1 MKRTNTLVRLPIVIL
16 LLCSVSACAIHP
28 TPFTESHFTLRAKNN
43 IQRMAAFQEP
53 VSGEISLGEAMARA
67 LKYNLEL
74 RVKQEQASLAKAKLN
89 LQHYSLLPKA
99 VLNSGYTSRNNLQ
112 ASSSLNLI
120 TNRPD
125 DSPSTSQDRQQHS
138 TDISVGWDILDFG
151 LSYIKAQQS
160 SDEVLISREYWRG
173 TLHKLMEDVRTQYW
187 RASTYERLID
197 RLKALQG
204 RTDAALANSAKL
216 SRGYEAE
223 RLVVLN
229 SERELIKVKQ
239 AIKDLEQDLINAKSE
254 LARLMN
260 LRPGTEFSLDI
271 SRRPHKQLSIDMPL
285 DDVLLLAVSKRP
297 ELRQNG
303 YEQRINIKE
312 SQANILNLL
321 PSLRAYATG
330 NQNSNSFLLNSN
342 WVSVGAAMS
351 WSLINVFQYPAKRYA
366 TRSKQQVLDMQARSL
381 TMTVMTQV
389 YLGLIRYDYFI
400 DKLAMAEQFLSVQKR
415 LTKQMRLEAKAS
427 RVSEQELILE
437 EMNELIAEAKFDI
450 AYADL
455 QRAYGGLMASIGI
468 EFTPNSEPDVPLDV
482 LAEALE
488 AGWDAALE
496 RIRDPDLIVDETHP
510 VQG

>member
-1 MKRTNTLVRLPIVIL
+1 MGRKETLFRMPLAITL
-16 LLCSVSACAIHP
+16 ACSVSACSIHP
-28 TPFTESHFTLRAKNN
+28 APFTESHFTLRAKNN
-43 IQRMAAFQEP
+43 IQRMAAYQEP
-53 VSGEISLGEAMARA
+53 ISGAISLGEAMARA

-74 RVKQEQASLAKAKLN
+74 RIKQEEASLAKAKLD

-112 ASSSLNLI
+112 ASTSLNLI
-120 TNRPD
+120 TNRAD
-125 DSPSTSQDRQQHS
+125 NSPSTSQDRQQIS
-138 TDISVGWDILDFG
+138 TDISLGWDILDFG

-160 SDEVLISREYWRG
+160 SDEVLISRENWRG

-187 RASTYERLID
+187 RASTYERLIG
-197 RLKALQG
+197 RLKKLQS
-204 RTDAALANSAKL
+204 RTDAALANSAKR
-216 SRGYEAE
+216 SRGYETN
-223 RLVVLN
+223 RLVALN
-229 SERELIKVKQ
+229 SERELVKVKQ
-239 AIKDLEQDLINAKSE
+239 AINDLEQDLINAKIE

-271 SRRPHKQLSIDMPL
+271 SRRPHNHLRINMPL
-285 DDVLLLAVSKRP
+285 DDIFLLAVSKRP
-297 ELRQNG
+297 ELRQNE

-312 SQANILNLL
+312 SQANILNMV

-351 WSLINVFQYPAKRYA
+351 WSLLNVFQYPAKRHV
-366 TRSKQQVLDMQARSL
+366 TRSKQQLLDMKARSL

-400 DKLAMAEQFLSVQKR
+400 DKLAMAEQLLSVQKR
-415 LTKQMRLEAKAS
+415 LTRQMRLEAKAS

-437 EMNELIAEAKFDI
+437 EMNELIAEARCDI

-455 QRAYGGLMASIGI
+455 QRAYGGLLASIGI
-468 EFTPNSEPDVPLDV
+468 EFSPTAESDVPLDV
-482 LAEALE
+482 LAKALE

-496 RIRDPDLIVDETHP
+496 HIHDADLIVNETRP